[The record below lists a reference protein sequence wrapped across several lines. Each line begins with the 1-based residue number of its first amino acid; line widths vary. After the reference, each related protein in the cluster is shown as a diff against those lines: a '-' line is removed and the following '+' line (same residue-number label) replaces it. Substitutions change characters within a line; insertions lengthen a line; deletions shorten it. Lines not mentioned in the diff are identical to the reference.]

1 MDNTASSNGP
11 GKLGQ
16 VEIRVA
22 HTPADSAAIA
32 DLFDKVWDVKSMV
45 SPEIMTASLHNG
57 GYGSVV
63 YIRVDE
69 VDYLRVDKVDDAD
82 EHRVVVGAAFALVG
96 KALPGC
102 NGPNLH
108 SHAAGVLP
116 EFAGMGIGELIKRHQ
131 WHWAKEN
138 GFESITWTFDPL
150 VRRNAHFNLMKLG
163 ARVLGYHQNF
173 YGELDD
179 GINAG
184 EQSDRVL
191 VRWDVAGVVAP
202 IGRKFIEPT
211 PNSIV
216 IETPADIEQL
226 RKTDRVQSDQW
237 RARQRAGFESAQL
250 NGLHV
255 VGMSSDFSYVLD
267 ERDETSETDGA
278 Q

>member
-1 MDNTASSNGP
+1 MDNNASAKDP

-16 VEIRVA
+16 VEIEVA
-22 HTPADSAAIA
+22 HSATDSALIA

-57 GYGSVV
+57 GYGCVV
-63 YIRVDE
+63 YIRVNE
-69 VDYLRVDKVDDAD
+69 Q
-82 EHRVVVGAAFALVG
+82 RVVAGAAFALVG
-96 KALPGC
+96 KALPGMS
-102 NGPNLH
+102 GPNLH

-116 EFAGMGIGELIKRHQ
+116 EFAGKGIGEMIKRHQ

-138 GFESITWTFDPL
+138 GFETITWTFDPL
-150 VRRNAHFNLMKLG
+150 VRRNAHFNLVKLG
-163 ARVLGYHQNF
+163 ARVIGYHQNF

-202 IGRKFIEPT
+202 QGNSCIDPK
-211 PNSIV
+211 PNSIL

-237 RARQRAGFESAQL
+237 RASQREAFESAQL
-250 NGLHV
+250 AGLHV
-255 VGMSSDFSYVLD
+255 VGLTNNFSYVLN
-267 ERDETSETDGA
+267 EQVGTEGA
-278 Q
+278 L

>member
-1 MDNTASSNGP
+1 MESSVSP
-11 GKLGQ
+11 SKPEQLGRI
-16 VEIRVA
+16 EIRVA
-22 HTPADSAAIA
+22 HTPADSALIA
-32 DLFDKVWDVKSMV
+32 ELFDRVWDVKSMV
-45 SPEIMTASLHNG
+45 SPEIMTASMHNG
-57 GYGSVV
+57 GYGSVI
-63 YIRVDE
+63 YIESGSMFRP
-69 VDYLRVDKVDDAD
+69 
-82 EHRVVVGAAFALVG
+82 VGAAFALVG
-96 KALPGC
+96 RALPGL

-108 SHAAGVLP
+108 SHATGVVP
-116 EFAGMGIGELIKRHQ
+116 EFVGMGIGEMIKRHQ

-138 GFESITWTFDPL
+138 GFDTITWTFDPL
-150 VRRNAHFNLMKLG
+150 VRRNAHFNLVKLG

-237 RARQRAGFESAQL
+237 RARQRAEFESAQL

-255 VGMSSDFSYVLD
+255 VGMSSNFSYVLD
-267 ERDETSETDGA
+267 DRDEISETDGA
-278 Q
+278 L

>member
-1 MDNTASSNGP
+1 MDKKASANDQAE
-11 GKLGQ
+11 LGQ
-16 VEIRVA
+16 VEIRIA
-22 HTPADSAAIA
+22 HTATDAALIS

-63 YIRVDE
+63 YIGM
-69 VDYLRVDKVDDAD
+69 DKERIA
-82 EHRVVVGAAFALVG
+82 VGAAFALVG
-96 KALPGC
+96 RALPGC
-102 NGPNLH
+102 TGPNLH

-116 EFAGMGIGELIKRHQ
+116 EFVGKGIGEMIKRHQ

-138 GFESITWTFDPL
+138 GFDTVTWTFDPL
-150 VRRNAHFNLMKLG
+150 VRRNAHFNLIKLG

-191 VRWDVAGVVAP
+191 VRWDVAG
-202 IGRKFIEPT
+202 IDEPLGNSYID
-211 PNSIV
+211 PKQNSIV

-226 RKTDRVQSDQW
+226 RKTDRMQSDAW
-237 RARQRAGFESAQL
+237 RSQQREAFESAQL
-250 NGLHV
+250 AGLHV
-255 VGMSSDFSYVLD
+255 IGLTNDFAYVLD
-267 ERDETSETDGA
+267 KQVESNGA
-278 Q
+278 L

>member
-1 MDNTASSNGP
+1 MDKKASANDQA
-11 GKLGQ
+11 KLGQ
-16 VEIRVA
+16 VEIRIA
-22 HTPADSAAIA
+22 HTATDAALIS

-63 YIRVDE
+63 YIGHKGDKGDKRVG
-69 VDYLRVDKVDDAD
+69 

-102 NGPNLH
+102 IGPNLH
-108 SHAAGVLP
+108 SHATGVLP
-116 EFAGMGIGELIKRHQ
+116 EFVGMGIGEKIKRHQ

-138 GFESITWTFDPL
+138 GFDTITWTFDPL
-150 VRRNAHFNLMKLG
+150 VRRNAHFNLVKLG
-163 ARVLGYHQNF
+163 ASVIGYHQNF

-191 VRWDVAGVVAP
+191 VRWNVAGVDAP
-202 IGRKFIEPT
+202 LG
-211 PNSIV
+211 NSFMKPAPEAML

-226 RKTDRVQSDQW
+226 RKTDRVQSDAW
-237 RARQRAGFESAQL
+237 RSQQRAAFESARL
-250 NGLHV
+250 SDLRV
-255 VGMSSDFSYVLD
+255 VGLTDDFSYVLD
-267 ERDETSETDGA
+267 KRVETGGA
-278 Q
+278 L

>member
-1 MDNTASSNGP
+1 MDKKVGANDP
-11 GKLGQ
+11 GELGR
-16 VEIRVA
+16 VEIQIA
-22 HTPADSAAIA
+22 HTAADSALIS

-63 YIRVDE
+63 YIGMGKERI
-69 VDYLRVDKVDDAD
+69 A
-82 EHRVVVGAAFALVG
+82 VGAAFALVG

-102 NGPNLH
+102 TGLNLH

-116 EFAGMGIGELIKRHQ
+116 EFVGKGIGELIKRHQ
-131 WHWAKEN
+131 WHWAKEH
-138 GFESITWTFDPL
+138 GFETITWTFDPL
-150 VRRNAHFNLMKLG
+150 VRRNAHFNLIKLG

-191 VRWDVAGVVAP
+191 VRWDVAGVDVP
-202 IGRKFIEPT
+202 LGVNFVHPT
-211 PNSIV
+211 PDAMV
-216 IETPADIEQL
+216 IETPADIEQM

-237 RARQRAGFESAQL
+237 RTRQRAAFESAQL
-250 NGLHV
+250 AGLRV
-255 VGMSSDFSYVLD
+255 VGLTSDFSYVLT
-267 ERDETSETDGA
+267 ETAETNETNGA
-278 Q
+278 L

>member
-1 MDNTASSNGP
+1 MDNNAGAKDL

-16 VEIRVA
+16 VEIEVA
-22 HTPADSAAIA
+22 HSATDSALIA

-57 GYGSVV
+57 GYGCVV
-63 YIRVDE
+63 YIRVNE
-69 VDYLRVDKVDDAD
+69 Q
-82 EHRVVVGAAFALVG
+82 RVVAGAAFALVG
-96 KALPGC
+96 KALPGMS
-102 NGPNLH
+102 GPNLH

-116 EFAGMGIGELIKRHQ
+116 EFAGKGIGEMIKRHQ

-138 GFESITWTFDPL
+138 GFETITWTFDPL
-150 VRRNAHFNLMKLG
+150 VRRNAHFNLVKLG
-163 ARVLGYHQNF
+163 ARVIGYHQNF

-191 VRWDVAGVVAP
+191 VRWDVAGVVEP
-202 IGRKFIEPT
+202 QGNSCIEPKA
-211 PNSIV
+211 NAIL

-237 RARQRAGFESAQL
+237 RASQRAAFESAQL
-250 NGLHV
+250 AGLHV
-255 VGMSSDFSYVLD
+255 VGLTNNFSYVLN
-267 ERDETSETDGA
+267 EQVGTEGA
-278 Q
+278 L

>member
-1 MDNTASSNGP
+1 MDKKVDASAT

-16 VEIRVA
+16 VEIRIA
-22 HTPADSAAIA
+22 HTAADSALIS

-63 YIRVDE
+63 YIGVGKERI
-69 VDYLRVDKVDDAD
+69 AI
-82 EHRVVVGAAFALVG
+82 GAAFALVG
-96 KALPGC
+96 RALPGC
-102 NGPNLH
+102 TGPNLH

-116 EFAGMGIGELIKRHQ
+116 EFVGKGVGELIKRHQ
-131 WHWAKEN
+131 WHWAKEH
-138 GFESITWTFDPL
+138 GFETITWTFDPL
-150 VRRNAHFNLMKLG
+150 VRRNAHFNLIKLG

-191 VRWDVAGVVAP
+191 VRWDVAGVAEP
-202 IGRKFIEPT
+202 RSNSFIDPQQ
-211 PNSIV
+211 NSIV

-226 RKTDRVQSDQW
+226 RKTDRVQSDAW
-237 RARQRAGFESAQL
+237 RSRQRATFESAQL
-250 NGLHV
+250 AGLQV
-255 VGMSSDFSYVLD
+255 VGLTKNFSYVLAESD
-267 ERDETSETDGA
+267 EKNETNGA
-278 Q
+278 L